1 MLARQRARKERHTMT
16 AQLSLEVNRFTSTAD
31 SLPQRPGSRAGL
43 NFAYVGKLSPT
54 HTTAKSHPSSS
65 SPTRF
70 QLSLRG
76 DKVTYAHHREVA
88 SIKLIAGRFEMSY
101 RYDSLSSQFDLS
113 SRKDTLSFR
122 HHKETAS
129 IKLIAGRF
137 EICNRLQGLSRKL
150 DASASPVRH
159 ARRHTR

>member
-1 MLARQRARKERHTMT
+1 MT

-88 SIKLIAGRFEMSY
+88 SIKLIAGRFE
-101 RYDSLSSQFDLS
+101 
-113 SRKDTLSFR
+113 
-122 HHKETAS
+122 
-129 IKLIAGRF
+129 
-137 EICNRLQGLSRKL
+137 ICNRLQGLSRKL